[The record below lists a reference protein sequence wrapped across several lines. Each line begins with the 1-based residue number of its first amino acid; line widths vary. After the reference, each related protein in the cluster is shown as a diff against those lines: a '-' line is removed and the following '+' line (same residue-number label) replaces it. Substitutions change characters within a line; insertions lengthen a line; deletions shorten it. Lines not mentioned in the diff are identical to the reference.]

1 MGGLKNTRRIVFP
14 GIDRSATSSPTGSQF
29 NPLRRHGYEVPLG
42 KWMIVPAM
50 SFQYISLG
58 IDGYTESG
66 AGALNLDVDRQTTE
80 SFQGNIGG
88 KLYYRWE
95 TGNNVIMPGISA
107 SYGHEFLRGAK
118 DIVSRLAQEVRP
130 SGSRPLPGQGF
141 CLCGAGVSM
150 FTSNN
155 ASFHLGLRCPDR
167 RKQVHRPP
175 HKRVVARI
183 SF

>member
-1 MGGLKNTRRIVFP
+1 
-14 GIDRSATSSPTGSQF
+14 
-29 NPLRRHGYEVPLG
+29 VPLG

-118 DIVSRLAQEVRP
+118 DIVSRLAQ
-130 SGSRPLPGQGF
+130 GSSPFRIETASPGRDF
-141 CLCGAGVSM
+141 ALCGAGVSM

-155 ASFHLGLRCPDR
+155 ASFHLGLRCPDSEN
-167 RKQVHRPP
+167 KYIAHSINGL
-175 HKRVVARI
+175 ARI